1 MDESDLR
8 VDGVPHVTSLVSV
21 DNVNL
26 RKHLENHHFCKI
38 FHLPQVLSR
47 HGDVVVNVAGDL
59 LVVRGHG
66 SRHVVR
72 VESSVSETMN
82 QLNDVTMLDPVQR
95 LLHCQVLSVN
105 QSKISFVCVNQSEIS
120 IGL

>member
-1 MDESDLR
+1 M
-8 VDGVPHVTSLVSV
+8 VCHTSPAWSLLIMSTC
-21 DNVNL
+21 
-26 RKHLENHHFCKI
+26 RKYLENHHFKRYI
-38 FHLPQVLSR
+38 VHLPQVLSR

-82 QLNDVTMLDPVQR
+82 QLNDVTMLDPVQG
-95 LLHCQVLSVN
+95 LFHCQVLSVN
-105 QSKISFVCVNQSEIS
+105 QSEIS
-120 IGL
+120 INMCQPIRS